1 MIKKKEWDSDFFNL
15 NVGELDFKEC
25 NDSLNYLDYDL
36 LYVMSSEDF
45 DLSLK
50 GFENSFSE
58 EKVKFHKELKVTKQ
72 LSENVFSYRETTYN
86 IQDIYQLAYESG
98 SHSRFLLDKKFSS
111 EKFRELY
118 RLWIDNSISGQ
129 FADDVLLYK
138 EQGQTIGL
146 LTYKTKEEDAF
157 VGLIAVS
164 SNHQGKGIGGIMLRH
179 LETVL
184 YTKGIESLSIPT
196 QRQNEQACH
205 FYAKQGYSIS
215 ENIHI
220 KHYWKIYDTI

>member
-1 MIKKKEWDSDFFNL
+1 MISKLDWDSGFFNL
-15 NVGELDFKEC
+15 NVGEINFKDCKET
-25 NDSLNYLDYDL
+25 LNYSDFDL
-36 LYVMSSEDF
+36 LYVVSTDDF
-45 DLSLK
+45 DLILD
-50 GFENSFSE
+50 GFSNSFSE
-58 EKVKFHKELKVTKQ
+58 EKIKFHKELKESQQ
-72 LSENVFSYRETTYN
+72 LSENVFSYKETTYN
-86 IQDIYQLAYESG
+86 IKDLHELAYESG
-98 SHSRFLLDKKFSS
+98 NHSRFLLDKNFGS

-138 EQGQTIGL
+138 EQGKTIGL
-146 LTYKTKEEDAF
+146 LTYKIKEEKAF

-164 SNHQGKGIGGIMLRH
+164 SNHQGKGIGRILLKH

-184 YTKGIESLSIPT
+184 HTKGIESLNIPT

-220 KHYWKIYDTI
+220 KHYWKINDTI